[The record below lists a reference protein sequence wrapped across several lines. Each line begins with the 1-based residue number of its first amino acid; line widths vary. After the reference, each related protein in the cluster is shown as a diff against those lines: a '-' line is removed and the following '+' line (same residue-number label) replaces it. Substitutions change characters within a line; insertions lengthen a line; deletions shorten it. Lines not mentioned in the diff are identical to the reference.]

1 MGKIQYNT
9 DAYNHTNEK
18 VLITVT
24 GEKMIVVDRHGYGI
38 EYRLFG
44 LSNETATVSITS
56 SAGGIGGEDQ
66 VEFSTRY
73 SLPPNSF
80 LFDDNQLSEFE
91 TKYGKKG

>member
-18 VLITVT
+18 ILITVT
-24 GEKMIVVDRHGYGI
+24 GEKMLAVHRHGYGI
-38 EYRLFG
+38 EYMLFG

-56 SAGGIGGEDQ
+56 SYGGIDREDQ
-66 VEFSTRY
+66 IEFSRRY
-73 SLPPNSF
+73 SLPPNSA
-80 LFDDNQLSEFE
+80 LFDDNQLLEFE